1 MMAHTN
7 KQGACVPWFHHYWI
21 MHAPTSN
28 QIIILHPP
36 IPSCCPAYTHP
47 ITTSSHSHHTDSDQ
61 LTSVVFHIGLDT
73 RVQKQLPESEW
84 RNKPAPGP
92 SNHGTIGK
100 VGGGDQLPII

>member
-47 ITTSSHSHHTDSDQ
+47 ITTSSHSSYRLRSTHLGGFPHWTGHT
-61 LTSVVFHIGLDT
+61 G
-73 RVQKQLPESEW
+73 SETVTW
-84 RNKPAPGP
+84 IWMKEQTCSWSFQPWNYR
-92 SNHGTIGK
+92 
-100 VGGGDQLPII
+100 